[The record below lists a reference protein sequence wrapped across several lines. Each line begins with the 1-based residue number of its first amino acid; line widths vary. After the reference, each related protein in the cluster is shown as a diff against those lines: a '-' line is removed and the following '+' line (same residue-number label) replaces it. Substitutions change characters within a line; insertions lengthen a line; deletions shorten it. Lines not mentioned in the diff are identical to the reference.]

1 MTPRLFLFLTFPFLT
16 FIACESKTQTG
27 ALTGAAA
34 GAGIGAILDGGTG
47 ALIGAAIGAVG
58 GGFTGHMMDEQDKK
72 KLEEQN
78 PNTLNRINN
87 NEQLHL
93 SDIQVMSQSGISNA
107 VIIAQINATHSHFH
121 LSSEEIIQ
129 LKNEG
134 VDEKVIQYMIST
146 GE

>member
-1 MTPRLFLFLTFPFLT
+1 MKTRLFLFLIFPFLIFT
-16 FIACESKTQTG
+16 ACESKTQTG
-27 ALTGAAA
+27 ALTGAVA

-47 ALIGAAIGAVG
+47 ALIGGAIGAIG
-58 GGFTGHMMDEQDKK
+58 GGLTGHIMDEQDKK
-72 KLEEQN
+72 KLEDQN

-93 SDIQVMSQSGISNA
+93 SDIQVMSQSGISDD
-107 VIIAQINATHSHFH
+107 VIIAQINATHSHFK

-134 VDEKVIQYMIST
+134 VNEKVIQYMIST